1 MQSLAALSDDAP
13 PPDSPGRGG
22 TREERPLL
30 WSGPAHVRLRCD
42 ERRLAAPRLGQAAAR
57 RRCGQRVRRRAARV
71 RRANL
76 LADRLETRARPR
88 LPGPSMHFC
97 RGRVHGDAR
106 LRGVPGYGPVPCTL
120 RERDRRGSPGLRA
133 GGRAVLRYQRGVPR
147 KNKSDAL
154 GPRVAMDRR
163 VSGVLR
169 VSIWLWAAVRAR
181 SSLPRR
187 ARALRRC
194 AAEDDEPTCRPG
206 ADGPAV
212 PLPPADVAGAQL
224 RAEGVVSRAAG
235 SNVGRPRARRR
246 AADLARRRLRRGNA
260 GGSAGPT
267 AAPVRPIPRRDYM
280 AARELVARDAQS
292 RCVRRVRPEAAPSGT
307 GAPCP
312 YS

>member
-1 MQSLAALSDDAP
+1 MLLLLIP
-13 PPDSPGRGG
+13 PV
-22 TREERPLL
+22 
-30 WSGPAHVRLRCD
+30 AV
-42 ERRLAAPRLGQAAAR
+42 
-57 RRCGQRVRRRAARV
+57 V
-71 RRANL
+71 
-76 LADRLETRARPR
+76 RARN
-88 LPGPSMHFC
+88 GPYS
-97 RGRVHGDAR
+97 
-106 LRGVPGYGPVPCTL
+106 GPVPPTYGYDATSAVL
-120 RERDRRGSPGLRA
+120 QRPAWAKPRRDAAAASAFGDAQPECDVPIYSLTAWKRAHGRDFPDHPCIFAADASTATRGFAAFPDMDRFLALFGNETVEALPGYAQA
-133 GGRAVLRYQRGVPR
+133 GGQYCAINVGCRV

-292 RCVRRVRPEAAPSGT
+292 RRVRSVRPEVAPSRA
-307 GAPCP
+307 GAPCS